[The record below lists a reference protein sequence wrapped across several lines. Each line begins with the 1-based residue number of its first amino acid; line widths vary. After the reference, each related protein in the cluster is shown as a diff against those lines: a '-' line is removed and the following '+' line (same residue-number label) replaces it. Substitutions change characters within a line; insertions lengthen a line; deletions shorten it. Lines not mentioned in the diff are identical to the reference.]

1 MKLLKYIF
9 FLLFLILALIV
20 LAIFQLPD
28 KNVHIIACDVGEGD
42 AILVTYENI
51 QILTDGGPDNKV
63 LTCLGRHVPFWDR
76 QIELVISTHPD
87 SDHIT
92 GLIEVVRRFKV
103 DKILINPSNS
113 GTSGYRVLQNEVGSR
128 GVDVISPDSVRSLR
142 IGMIYLDILNP
153 LGIYNDQFTISK
165 SGDTNSKSIAYLLAF
180 GSFRAAMLGDITPG
194 VSDTLAA
201 NWGLG
206 TVDYIKVPHHGS
218 GNGLTQNLLEKTRPR
233 VAVISV
239 GRDNPWGFPSD
250 KILQMLSDYNVR
262 ILRTDQSGDVEV
274 VTDGQ
279 KMWYKN

>member
-76 QIELVISTHPD
+76 QIELVISTHLD

-113 GTSGYRVLQNEVGSR
+113 GTSGYRVLQSEVGSR
-128 GVDVISPDSVRSLR
+128 RIDIINPGGIRSLR
-142 IGMIYLDILNP
+142 VGMIHLDILNP

-165 SGDTNSKSIAYLLAF
+165 SGDTNSKSIAYLLTY
-180 GSFRAAMLGDITPG
+180 GSFRAAMLGDVTPE
-194 VSDTLAA
+194 VSDKLSAS
-201 NWGLG
+201 WELG
-206 TVDYIKVPHHGS
+206 TVNYIKIPHHGS
-218 GNGLTQNLLEKTRPR
+218 SNGLTQNLLEKTRPR

-239 GRDNPWGFPSD
+239 GEDNPWGFPSD
-250 KILQMLSDYNVR
+250 KILQMLSNYNVK
-262 ILRTDQSGDVEV
+262 ILRTDLSGDVEI
-274 VTDGQ
+274 VTDGD
-279 KMWYKN
+279 KIWIKN